1 MAFARNR
8 GTGPAKGTL
17 EYFEAQSRTGR
28 IFWILS
34 LFLSVI
40 NVVSLL
46 TSSNLE
52 EVSVYLLSSYI
63 PLDFFMGAKL
73 LTGEFGSSA
82 VTTVLYAIAAVYM
95 VVGILTAIFWKK
107 HPAWPIIAT
116 VLYAVDC
123 IYFFSSYGFSDIK
136 LALGHAAVM
145 LLVAVGAYFALKAN
159 KARKAAAENPVP
171 TAEPVNNNYTGP
183 EL

>member
-1 MAFARNR
+1 MAFARN
-8 GTGPAKGTL
+8 TTAPQKGTL
-17 EYFEAQSRTGR
+17 EYYEHQSRTGQ
-28 IFWILS
+28 IFWIIS

-52 EVSVYLLSSYI
+52 EVSIYLLSSCI
-63 PLDFFMGAKL
+63 PMDFFTVAKL
-73 LTGEFGSSA
+73 MAAEVGSSA

-123 IYFFSSYGFSDIK
+123 VYFFSSYGFSDIK
-136 LALGHAAVM
+136 LTLGHAAVM
-145 LLVAVGAYFALKAN
+145 LLVVVGAYFALKAN
-159 KARKAAAENPVP
+159 KARKAVAENPVP

>member
-1 MAFARNR
+1 MAFVRN
-8 GTGPAKGTL
+8 TTAPQKGTL
-17 EYFEAQSRTGR
+17 EYFEHQSRSGR

-52 EVSVYLLSSYI
+52 EFSIYLLSSYI

-82 VTTVLYAIAAVYM
+82 VTTVLYAVAAVYM

-107 HPAWPIIAT
+107 HPAWSIIAT
-116 VLYAVDC
+116 ILYAVDC
-123 IYFFSSYGFSDIK
+123 VYFFSSYGFSDIK
-136 LALGHAAVM
+136 LTLGHVAVM
-145 LLVAVGAYFALKAN
+145 LLVVVGAYFALKAH
-159 KARKAAAENPVP
+159 KARKAVAENPVP